1 MNASEPAC
9 TNPGGTYDARM
20 LRDALAAGIS
30 TPSFAAVTLSIGLSA
45 TSLAWCQDPSLTP
58 PDAPEPKKASPA
70 PAAVPPAKPTPVAQV
85 TPATATTPTTAE
97 ATAATPTAPATPAS
111 TVVPTTP
118 QSPDATAP
126 LPVVTKRGDEQPAH
140 SAGLG
145 YVHQFSAGIGDNA
158 SMSADRFYGSYS
170 TRVYSSDDLN
180 VTLAMGY
187 EFDWYHWSGVSE
199 LGVSDPFGSVNLF
212 GFQARGSFKVA
223 DGWTASLGGIFAI
236 AGESDADAG
245 DSLYGGGI
253 ASIAWTPTAN
263 MMLGVGV
270 LGVTQI
276 ENDPIIIPIPVLHW
290 HFADDWLLSTIRR
303 PPASPFVGVDVAWE
317 PEGSKADVAFG
328 IGWQL
333 RRFRLGTNSDPT
345 INNGVGEDQSW
356 AAFVSVGYD
365 FTPACR
371 VDMLVGTTFYEQ
383 LQVQDSNGSNRR
395 STTVDPNALLGVFL
409 TINY

>member
-1 MNASEPAC
+1 MPVG
-9 TNPGGTYDARM
+9 P
-20 LRDALAAGIS
+20 
-30 TPSFAAVTLSIGLSA
+30 
-45 TSLAWCQDPSLTP
+45 
-58 PDAPEPKKASPA
+58 
-70 PAAVPPAKPTPVAQV
+70 VPPTN
-85 TPATATTPTTAE
+85 AE
-97 ATAATPTAPATPAS
+97 ATT
-111 TVVPTTP
+111 
-118 QSPDATAP
+118 P
-126 LPVVTKRGDEQPAH
+126 LPVVTQRGDEQPAH
-140 SAGLG
+140 SAGAG
-145 YVHQFSAGIGDNA
+145 YIHQFSADIGDNA

-170 TRVYSSDDLN
+170 ARVYNSNDLN
-180 VTLAMGY
+180 VTVAMGY

-199 LGVSDPFGSVNLF
+199 LGVADPFGSVNLF
-212 GFQARGSFKVA
+212 GLQARGSFKVA

-253 ASIAWTPTAN
+253 GSIAWTPTAN
-263 MMLGVGV
+263 MMLGIGV

-333 RRFRLGTNSDPT
+333 RRFRLGTNNDPT
-345 INNGVGEDQSW
+345 IDNGVGEDQSW
-356 AAFVSVGYD
+356 AAFVTVGYD
-365 FTPACR
+365 FAPSCR

-383 LQVQDSNGSNRR
+383 LQIEASNGSNAR
-395 STTVDPNALLGVFL
+395 STTVDPNALLGVFV
-409 TINY
+409 TISY

>member
-1 MNASEPAC
+1 
-9 TNPGGTYDARM
+9 M
-20 LRDALAAGIS
+20 LSDALA
-30 TPSFAAVTLSIGLSA
+30 TRLCNPSIAAVTLLIGLSA
-45 TSLAWCQDPSLTP
+45 TSPAWCQDPSLTP
-58 PDAPEPKKASPA
+58 PNAAEPRTPTPAAAPPAATAAPKPA
-70 PAAVPPAKPTPVAQV
+70 PAAVPPAAPAAAPAATPPATPAV
-85 TPATATTPTTAE
+85 TPAPAN
-97 ATAATPTAPATPAS
+97 TAPATVAP
-111 TVVPTTP
+111 VVPAAPVPPTTA
-118 QSPDATAP
+118 DATAP
-126 LPVVTKRGDEQPAH
+126 LPVVTQRGDEQPAH
-140 SAGLG
+140 SAGAG
-145 YVHQFSAGIGDNA
+145 YIHQFSADIGDNA

-170 TRVYSSDDLN
+170 ARVYSSNDLN
-180 VTLAMGY
+180 VTVAMGY

-199 LGVSDPFGSVNLF
+199 LGVADPFGSVNLF
-212 GFQARGSFKVA
+212 GLQARGSFKVA

-253 ASIAWTPTAN
+253 GSIAWTPTAN
-263 MMLGVGV
+263 MMLGLGV

-317 PEGSKADVAFG
+317 PEGSKVDVAFG

-333 RRFRLGTNSDPT
+333 RRFRLGTNNDPT

-365 FTPACR
+365 FTPTCR
-371 VDMLVGTTFYEQ
+371 LDMLVGTTFYEQ
-383 LQVQDSNGSNRR
+383 LQLQASNGSNTR
-395 STTVDPNALLGVFL
+395 STTVDPNALLGVFV
-409 TINY
+409 TISY